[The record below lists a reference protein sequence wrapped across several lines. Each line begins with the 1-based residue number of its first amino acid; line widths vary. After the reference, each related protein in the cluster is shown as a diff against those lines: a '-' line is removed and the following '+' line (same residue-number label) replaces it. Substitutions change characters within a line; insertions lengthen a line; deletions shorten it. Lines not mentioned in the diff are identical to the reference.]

1 MSSCRHPYLSII
13 HGGLSSCF
21 LSLSLTVW
29 FQGSAVS
36 LSQNSCSFLQITCL
50 SQLMSCHVDLP
61 WNSLLVSRQIKNI
74 NPSARLLLS
83 DQLSLYSISFDFSA
97 AHWTHH
103 SYGWLTIG
111 YLTFWIQSSQIQ
123 GIIIMAIAK
132 KVNVTSLY
140 YYLFSVP
147 LHPKKQILQQLV

>member
-1 MSSCRHPYLSII
+1 MVVYQVVFCHYLWLFDSRVVQC
-13 HGGLSSCF
+13 HWVR
-21 LSLSLTVW
+21 T
-29 FQGSAVS
+29 AVHS
-36 LSQNSCSFLQITCL
+36 YKITCL
-50 SQLMSCHVDLP
+50 RQLMSCHVDLP

-103 SYGWLTIG
+103 SYGWLTTG

-140 YYLFSVP
+140 YYLFSVS